1 MNSSYSSN
9 RPVNNNNEGE
19 NDLKLI
25 SKIERVGRVSDV
37 PAIKLLGIYSIKT
50 RHLIF
55 SITSNKPNKIARSMY
70 AIKSAKNLL
79 TPDALKSLFYAILS
93 TAILLMVYKS
103 GVVVLE

>member
-37 PAIKLLGIYSIKT
+37 PAIKLLGIYKDPALNFQYHIKQT
-50 RHLIF
+50 
-55 SITSNKPNKIARSMY
+55 Y
-70 AIKSAKNLL
+70 
-79 TPDALKSLFYAILS
+79 
-93 TAILLMVYKS
+93 
-103 GVVVLE
+103 

>member
-37 PAIKLLGIYSIKT
+37 PAIKLLGIYKDPALNFKYHIKQT
-50 RHLIF
+50 
-55 SITSNKPNKIARSMY
+55 K
-70 AIKSAKNLL
+70 
-79 TPDALKSLFYAILS
+79 
-93 TAILLMVYKS
+93 
-103 GVVVLE
+103 